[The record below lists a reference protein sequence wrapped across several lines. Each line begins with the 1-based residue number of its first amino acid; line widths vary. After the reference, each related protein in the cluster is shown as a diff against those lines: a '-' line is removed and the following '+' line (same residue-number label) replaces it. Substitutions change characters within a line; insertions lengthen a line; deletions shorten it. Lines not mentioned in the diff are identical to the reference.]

1 MSIFNRKKEAPKP
14 NLPKE
19 YIWRLMYG
27 EEEREFKCLVTE
39 EEVITFEN
47 GVEKKHLKIMDSTCQ
62 VGVLQIDTK
71 TKIFGD
77 MVDIQLERY
86 IPYIR
91 LEDGNWHMSHT
102 TEDDRMHEQISIYK
116 KQSKWETITGI
127 VLILVSVAEKLIR
140 GEMRDL
146 WIFLVIGIFFICS
159 AVYRLARLKQ
169 EMEGLEEVKAERLAE
184 EEARA
189 ARKARAALE
198 EAKKEEV

>member
-1 MSIFNRKKEAPKP
+1 MFKKKKEAPKP

-19 YIWRLMYG
+19 YIWRLVYG
-27 EEEREFKCLVTE
+27 EEEHEFKCLVTE
-39 EEVITFEN
+39 TEVITFED
-47 GVEKKHLKIMDSTCQ
+47 GAECKHLKIMDSTCQ

-77 MVDIQLERY
+77 LVDFQLERF

-102 TEDDRMHEQISIYK
+102 TEDDRMQEQITIYK
-116 KQSKWETITGI
+116 NQSKWETIIGI
-127 VLILVSVAEKLIR
+127 VLILISAAEWIIR
-140 GEMRDL
+140 GEMVDL
-146 WIFLVIGIFFICS
+146 WMFMVIGIFFICS

-169 EMEGLEEVKAERLAE
+169 EMEGLEEIKAERLQE

-189 ARKARAALE
+189 AMKAKMALE
-198 EAKKEEV
+198 ASKTEE